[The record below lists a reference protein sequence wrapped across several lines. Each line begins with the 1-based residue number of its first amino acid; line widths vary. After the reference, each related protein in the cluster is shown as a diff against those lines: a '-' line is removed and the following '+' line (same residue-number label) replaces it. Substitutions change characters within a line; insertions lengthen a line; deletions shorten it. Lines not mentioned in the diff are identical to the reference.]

1 MKVYFE
7 KEALANMSK
16 EELQEKLN
24 GLIEYGLVPPTTT
37 LDSVRVYE
45 PTEHSMR
52 PVIYTTKKTQ
62 ESLLEYI
69 KDGNLIGLAMVLK
82 SIIHGV
88 DDETMKKIQKI
99 VEDKNAK
106 ELVQKMHTQTWKSSK
121 YGWIEVTGTDE
132 QFLAYIEKLS
142 ENKNHDVIALALDCG
157 LSIKKHN

>member
-1 MKVYFE
+1 MKVYFT
-7 KEALANMSK
+7 KEELANMSK
-16 EELQEKLN
+16 EELQEILN
-24 GLIEYGLVPPTTT
+24 ELIGVCLVPPNTT
-37 LDSVRVYE
+37 LDDVEIYD
-45 PTEHSMR
+45 PTEHSMQ

-99 VEDKNAK
+99 VEDKKAK

-132 QFLAYIEKLS
+132 QFTIFVKKYNNNS
-142 ENKNHDVIALALDCG
+142 DMIALALDCG
-157 LSIKKHN
+157 LSIKKH